1 MIINIL
7 AKMSQAVGPQEALGW
22 CNEKLSTNPDSIQY
36 NGMIAI
42 VYEMNNEYNK
52 AIKHLNKCVQ
62 TASMDNLPIYP
73 YLLRKTRLLQTLYSR
88 TSDKA
93 YLEKAIKEYES
104 VLEKQPNNVSVL
116 NNLAYLLIENS
127 KEFDRALGYAQRAYK
142 AVPNNPDIID
152 TYAYVL
158 LKKGQYVKAEE
169 LMQMALQLFE
179 QKQVSA
185 PMAAYEHLGM
195 LKERLDKY
203 PEAIKAYENALEAG
217 KDQISEETKQ
227 RLQTTISELSEKMQ
241 DGE

>member
-1 MIINIL
+1 
-7 AKMSQAVGPQEALGW
+7 
-22 CNEKLSTNPDSIQY
+22 
-36 NGMIAI
+36 
-42 VYEMNNEYNK
+42 
-52 AIKHLNKCVQ
+52 
-62 TASMDNLPIYP
+62 
-73 YLLRKTRLLQTLYSR
+73 LLQTLYSR